1 MSGHSHWDNI
11 KHQKKKEDQRR
22 GKVFTKLAREITVS
36 ARQGGGDPEFNIQ
49 LRMAIEKAKDAN
61 MPKDT
66 IERAVKR
73 GTGELEGMNLEEI
86 VYEGYAPNG
95 IAVLVHTVTDNRNR
109 TASQLRHAFADRGG
123 SLAEAGA
130 VQWQFDRKGY
140 IAVVYDGVDEEAVF
154 DIVVEAGADE
164 IEFGDDLIEI
174 YVDLQHFTAVQ
185 NALNEAGIPTE
196 VTRLTMVPKNIVKL
210 EESETLRV
218 MRIIDALEDLDDVQ
232 EVHYNMDIPDEVIAK
247 YEGGV

>member
-11 KHQKKKEDQRR
+11 KHQKGREDQRR
-22 GKVFTKLAREITVS
+22 GKIFTKLAREITIS

-49 LRMAIEKAKDAN
+49 LRVAIDKAKGAN

-73 GTGELEGMNLEEI
+73 GTGELEGMNLEEV

-109 TASQLRHAFADRGG
+109 TTSQLRKAFSAGGG

-140 IAVVYDGVDEEAVF
+140 IAVDYDGVDEEAVF

-185 NALNEAGIPTE
+185 NALKEAGIPTE
-196 VTRLTMVPKNIVKL
+196 VTRLTMVPKSTVQL
-210 EESETLRV
+210 GEADTLRV
-218 MRIIDALEDLDDVQ
+218 MRIIDTIEDLDDVQ
-232 EVHYNMDIPDEVIAK
+232 GVHYNMDIPDEVIAK